1 MLEFTTKLNDLI
13 WSTPMLFLIL
23 GAGIFFTV
31 VTKGV
36 QFRKLK
42 DMFRIMLDGKKSETG
57 VSSVQAFM
65 ISAAGRVGTGNIAGV
80 ATAITFGGPG
90 AIFWMWLVALIG
102 GATSFV
108 ECTLAQIYKVR
119 SSDGTEFR
127 GGPSYYMSKGLG
139 LKWLAV
145 LFSAIALFATT
156 FCLHLPNISTL
167 VDSVESAFH
176 VPRLGTTAVVAVL
189 FAFIVFG
196 GVKRIGVWAEKM
208 VPLMSLIYVGACMI
222 IILLHIG
229 QLPNAVALVVKCAFN
244 LESGFGGVAGLAVM
258 WGIKR
263 GIYSNEAGQ
272 GNATHT
278 AGASD
283 VDHPCQEGLTQ
294 ALAVYFDTLLICTVG
309 ALMML
314 VTSSYN
320 VVAPDGSAIVTNLEG
335 ISAGVLYA
343 QEAINVTFAGFGS
356 PIIAVCVSFFCFTS
370 IMATYYYAET
380 NIVFLCGD
388 RTHVPMNVVKGI
400 VLFAIFYGGLTYSEL
415 VWSIVDIGLGLMS
428 WVNIIAI
435 LLLVKPALR
444 ALRDYEAQCK
454 AGGSRLKFH
463 PEQLGIRGAENQM
476 WEELNQRE
484 RTSSGV

>member
-23 GAGIFFTV
+23 GAGIFFTI
-31 VTKGV
+31 VTRGV
-36 QFRKLK
+36 QFRKIK
-42 DMFRIMLDGKKSETG
+42 DMFRIMLEGKKSETG

-167 VDSVESAFH
+167 VDSVESAFRI
-176 VPRLGTTAVVAVL
+176 PRLGTTAAVAVL

-208 VPLMSLIYVGACMI
+208 VPLMSLIYVGACLV

-229 QLPNAVALVVKCAFN
+229 QLPSAVALVIRCAFN
-244 LESGFGGVAGLAVM
+244 LEAGFGSVAGLAVM

-335 ISAGVLYA
+335 IGAGVLYA

-388 RTHVPMNVVKGI
+388 KTHIPMNVVKGI

-435 LLLVKPALR
+435 LLLVKPALA
-444 ALRDYEAQCK
+444 ALRDYEEQQR
-454 AGGSRLKFH
+454 AGSSRLEFH

-476 WEELNQRE
+476 WETLNARE
-484 RTSSGV
+484 RTVPEK

>member
-1 MLEFTTKLNDLI
+1 MLAFTTWLNNLL
-13 WSTPMLFLIL
+13 WSVPMLILIL

-31 VTKGV
+31 VTRGV
-36 QFRKLK
+36 QFRRLK
-42 DMFRIMLDGKKSETG
+42 DMFQIMIEGKKSETG

-102 GATSFV
+102 GATSFI

-119 SSDGTEFR
+119 SSDGKEFR
-127 GGPSYYMSKGLG
+127 GGPSYYIQKGLG
-139 LKWLAV
+139 LKAV
-145 LFSAIALFATT
+145 AVIFSAVCLFSTT

-167 VDSVESAFH
+167 VDSVESSFH
-176 VPRLGTTAVVAVL
+176 IPRIATTLVVAVL

-196 GVKRIGVWAEKM
+196 GVKRIGIWAEKM
-208 VPLMSLIYVGACMI
+208 VPLMSIIYVVACLI
-222 IILLHIG
+222 VILFHID
-229 QLPNAVALVVKCAFN
+229 QLPHAIALIFKCAFN
-244 LESGFGGVAGLAVM
+244 LEAGFGSVAGLAVM

-283 VDHPCQEGLTQ
+283 VDHPVQEGLTQ

-309 ALMML
+309 AIMML
-314 VTSSYN
+314 VTSCFN
-320 VVAPDGSAIVTNLEG
+320 VVGPDGTAIVTNLEG
-335 ISAGVLYA
+335 IAAGVLYA
-343 QEAINVTFAGFGS
+343 QEAIDVTFAGFGS
-356 PIIAVCVSFFCFTS
+356 PIVAVCVCFFCFTS

-388 RTHVPMNVVKGI
+388 KTRTPMNIVKVI
-400 VLFAIFYGGLTYSEL
+400 VLFAICYGGLTYSEL
-415 VWSIVDIGLGLMS
+415 VWSIVDIGLGATS
-428 WVNIIAI
+428 WINIICI
-435 LLLVKPALR
+435 LLLVKPALI
-444 ALRDYEAQCK
+444 ALKDYETQK
-454 AGGSRLKFH
+454 ANGVTRLQFH
-463 PEQLGIRGAENQM
+463 PDQLGIKGAENQM
-476 WEELNQRE
+476 WEELNARE
-484 RTSSGV
+484 HATH